1 MKTLKKQ
8 SFFVSQKSKT
18 FVKFMKTCYKCG
30 TDVKIAKSTKEGV
43 TLNCLKCPKCGEEYF
58 TSSELIKFD
67 IKTGKRKMV
76 RKFGTL
82 GDSTV
87 MRFPSDVIKDYDI
100 KPGDY
105 GIFEKKPEGI
115 LIKPI
120 HAKDVRD

>member
-1 MKTLKKQ
+1 MK
-8 SFFVSQKSKT
+8 
-18 FVKFMKTCYKCG
+18 KFMKVCYKCG
-30 TDVKIAKSTKEGV
+30 TDVKIAKTVKEGV
-43 TLNCLKCPKCGEEYF
+43 TLDCLKCPKCGEEYF

-87 MRFPSDVIKDYDI
+87 MRFPSDVVKDYNI

-120 HAKDVRD
+120 HAKDIGD